1 MKKLILLL
9 LFIPLVSFGQDF
21 RKMNF
26 GDSIERLVEMH
37 PDVEFTV
44 GEEMG
49 TEVLYHNDI
58 VSGINTKVAFIFMD
72 KKLELAGYI
81 FNEDKLISSDERL
94 KNYKNISE
102 RLNRKYDMV
111 NEDEWHNTRY
121 KNQPN
126 SYARALSMEYV
137 DFKETYL
144 DENVSIVHSLGTQEG
159 DLVHSVFYTSADF
172 HKYLQESADDDF

>member
-1 MKKLILLL
+1 MKKLIFLLL
-9 LFIPLVSFGQDF
+9 IPIVTFSQDF

-37 PDVEFTV
+37 PEVEFTV

-49 TEVLYHNDI
+49 MEVLYHNDF
-58 VSGINTKVAFIFMD
+58 VSGIDTKVAFIFMD

-81 FNEDKLISSDERL
+81 FNEDKIISGDERL

-102 RLNRKYDMV
+102 RLNRKYDMK

-126 SYARALSMEYV
+126 SYAHALSMEYV

-144 DENVSIVHSLGTQEG
+144 DENVSIVHSLATEEG
-159 DLVHSVFYTSADF
+159 SLVHSIFYTSADF

>member
-1 MKKLILLL
+1 MKKLILIL

-58 VSGINTKVAFIFMD
+58 VSGIDTKVAFIFMD

-81 FNEDKLISSDERL
+81 FNEDKILSSNERL
-94 KNYKNISE
+94 KNYKNISK
-102 RLNRKYDMV
+102 RLNKKYDMV
-111 NEDEWHNTRY
+111 NEDEWHNNTY
-121 KNQPN
+121 KGQPN
-126 SYARALSMEYV
+126 NYAHSLSMEYV

-144 DENVSIVHSLGTQEG
+144 DENVSIVHSLATEERN
-159 DLVHSVFYTSADF
+159 LVHNVFYTSTNF
-172 HKYLQESADDDF
+172 HRYLQESADDDF